1 MIALVVVNNML
12 NVMSLIIISPSS
24 AQYSQ
29 PIVYRHIINYTANM
43 IHRIIIWRLTS
54 LLNKLSQ
61 INNWLFVH
69 KKQLMS
75 CTVCFC
81 LLNVLVRT
89 EKRRKKTRYNN

>member
-1 MIALVVVNNML
+1 MVLLIVNNML

-24 AQYSQ
+24 TQYSQ
-29 PIVYRHIINYTANM
+29 PTAYRHIISYTAN
-43 IHRIIIWRLTS
+43 IFHRIIILRLTS
-54 LLNKLSQ
+54 LLNELSQ

-81 LLNVLVRT
+81 QRKT
-89 EKRRKKTRYNN
+89 QAKAEERRKKTRYNN

>member
-1 MIALVVVNNML
+1 MVLLVVNNML
-12 NVMSLIIISPSS
+12 NVMSLIIINPSS

-29 PIVYRHIINYTANM
+29 PTAHRNTIIYTAN
-43 IHRIIIWRLTS
+43 IFHRIIFLRLTS

-61 INNWLFVH
+61 IDNWLSVH

-75 CTVCFC
+75 CTVCSC
-81 LLNVLVRT
+81 LLNMLAGA

>member
-1 MIALVVVNNML
+1 MALLVVNNMF

-29 PIVYRHIINYTANM
+29 PTVYRHIISYTAN
-43 IHRIIIWRLTS
+43 IFHRIIIWQLTS
-54 LLNKLSQ
+54 LLNKLPQ

-81 LLNVLVRT
+81 RVNVLAGA